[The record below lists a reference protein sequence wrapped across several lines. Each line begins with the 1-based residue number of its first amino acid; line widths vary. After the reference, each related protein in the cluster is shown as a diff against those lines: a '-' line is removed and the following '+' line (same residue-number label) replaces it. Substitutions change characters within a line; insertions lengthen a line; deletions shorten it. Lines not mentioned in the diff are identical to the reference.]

1 METVIW
7 IIVLLIG
14 LLIVDVIVLKQR
26 VSKLQEQLGESIENQ
41 DKLKRQ
47 VLNLKNDVLEIAKN
61 TIVLADNVDKIIN
74 ILRGCIESN
83 DDK

>member
-1 METVIW
+1 M
-7 IIVLLIG
+7 
-14 LLIVDVIVLKQR
+14 LIVDVIVLKQR

-47 VLNLKNDVLEIAKN
+47 VLKLKNDVLEIAKN
-61 TIVLADNVDKIIN
+61 TIVLAGNVDKIIN
-74 ILRGCIESN
+74 IFRGCIESN

>member
-47 VLNLKNDVLEIAKN
+47 VLKLKNDVLEIAKN
-61 TIVLADNVDKIIN
+61 TIVLAGNIDKIIN
-74 ILRGCIESN
+74 ILREYIESN

>member
-1 METVIW
+1 METVIL

-47 VLNLKNDVLEIAKN
+47 VLEIAKN
-61 TIVLADNVDKIIN
+61 TIVLAGNVDKN
-74 ILRGCIESN
+74 Y
-83 DDK
+83 

>member
-7 IIVLLIG
+7 VIVLLIG

-26 VSKLQEQLGESIENQ
+26 VSKLQEQLNESIKNQ
-41 DKLKRQ
+41 DKLRLQ
-47 VLNLKNDVLEIAKN
+47 VLKLKNDVLEIAKN
-61 TIVLADNVDKIIN
+61 TIVLAGNVDKIIN

>member
-47 VLNLKNDVLEIAKN
+47 VLKLKNDVLEIAKN
-61 TIVLADNVDKIIN
+61 TIVLAGNVDKIIN
-74 ILRGCIESN
+74 ILCECIESN

>member
-1 METVIW
+1 M
-7 IIVLLIG
+7 
-14 LLIVDVIVLKQR
+14 K
-26 VSKLQEQLGESIENQ
+26 SIENQ

-47 VLNLKNDVLEIAKN
+47 VLKLKNDVLEIAKN
-61 TIVLADNVDKIIN
+61 TIVLAGHVDKIIN

>member
-47 VLNLKNDVLEIAKN
+47 VLKLKNDVLEIAKN
-61 TIVLADNVDKIIN
+61 TIVLADNIDKIIN
-74 ILRGCIESN
+74 ILRECIESN

>member
-41 DKLKRQ
+41 DKLK
-47 VLNLKNDVLEIAKN
+47 LKNDVLEIAKN
-61 TIVLADNVDKIIN
+61 TIVLAGNVDKIIN

>member
-1 METVIW
+1 MEIVIW

-47 VLNLKNDVLEIAKN
+47 VLKLKNDVLEIAKN

-74 ILRGCIESN
+74 IFRGCIESN